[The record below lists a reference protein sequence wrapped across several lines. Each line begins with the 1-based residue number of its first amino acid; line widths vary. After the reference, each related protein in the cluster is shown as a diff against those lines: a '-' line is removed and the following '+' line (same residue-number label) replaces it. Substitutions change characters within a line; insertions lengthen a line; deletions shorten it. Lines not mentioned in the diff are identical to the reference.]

1 MITATDLRSLLPLEI
16 LGGGMLFTMLGV
28 ALKRHHTMTVICTL
42 TTLAA
47 AFLSVLYIWPAAANA
62 QGTQFK
68 GPFPIGD
75 LFLVD
80 RFGCYFQA
88 LVLLSAFVVTLFSQI
103 SLKNFFPEKRKEE
116 YYLLLLLA
124 TLGGS
129 TMVISTHFISFF
141 VGLEI
146 LNISLYTLISYYRE
160 RPRAIEAGLKYLVL
174 AAMSSAFLLFGI
186 ALIYA
191 ITGTLSFHGL
201 TGISLLPRSG
211 TILLIA
217 GIGLMITG
225 MGFKLALVPFH
236 MWAPDIYEGA
246 SSPISAF
253 IASVSKGAMMAVLL
267 RFFTIA
273 DLYGN
278 KQIMLVF
285 TMMAILSML
294 TGNLLAL
301 KQNNIKRMLA
311 YSSIAHFGY
320 LLVAVIAG
328 KGLGAQAATFYLT
341 AYIVTILAAFG
352 LITLVSRSD
361 NEATDIGDFAGLF
374 WKKPVLAA
382 LFSITLLSLAGIPLT
397 AGFMGKFY
405 LLTAGVGK
413 SNWLLAFTLMISSVI
428 GLYYYLR
435 FIFAMMQ
442 TNGQNLPISTHTP
455 WLHLTGLVVL
465 TFLGGAIIWLGI
477 FPAWLISMIQALT

>member
-1 MITATDLRSLLPLEI
+1 MITGPDIRSLLPMEI
-16 LGGGMLFTMLGV
+16 LAGGMLFTMFGI
-28 ALKRHHTMTVICTL
+28 ALKRNHTLTFICTL

-47 AFLSVLYIWPAAANA
+47 ALLSVLFIWPDTTHPPASHA
-62 QGTQFK
+62 
-68 GPFPIGD
+68 IGD

-124 TLGGS
+124 TLGGA
-129 TMVISTHFISFF
+129 TMVVSTHFLSFF
-141 VGLEI
+141 IGLEI

-160 RPRAIEAGLKYLVL
+160 RPKAIEAGLKYLIL
-174 AAMSSAFLLFGI
+174 AAMSSAFLLFGM
-186 ALIYA
+186 ALIYTS
-191 ITGTLSFHGL
+191 TGTLSFQGL
-201 TGISLLPRSG
+201 ANTPPLPASED
-211 TILLIA
+211 TLMLFA

-253 IASVSKGAMMAVLL
+253 IATVSKGAMMAVLL
-267 RFFTIA
+267 RFFMMA
-273 DLYGN
+273 NLYGL

-285 TMMAILSML
+285 TVIAILSML

-301 KQNNIKRMLA
+301 RQNNIKRMLA
-311 YSSIAHFGY
+311 YSSVGHFGY
-320 LLVAVIAG
+320 LLVAFIAG
-328 KGLGAQAATFYLT
+328 KGMGTQAATFYLT
-341 AYIVTILAAFG
+341 AYIITILAAFG
-352 LITLVSRSD
+352 MITLISRSD
-361 NEATDIGDFAGLF
+361 NEATDISDYIGLF
-374 WKKPVLAA
+374 WKKPVLAT
-382 LFSITLLSLAGIPLT
+382 LFSIVLLSLAGIPLT

-413 SNWLLAFTLMISSVI
+413 GNWLLAFTLVISSVI

-435 FIFAMMQ
+435 FIFAMMRVDSIKF
-442 TNGQNLPISTHTP
+442 PIEEHP
-455 WLHLTGLVVL
+455 RHLSFTGLL
-465 TFLGGAIIWLGI
+465 ILSLLGAAVIWLGV
-477 FPAWLISMIQALT
+477 FPAWLVSLVSSLI

>member
-1 MITATDLRSLLPLEI
+1 MEI
-16 LGGGMLFTMLGV
+16 IAGGMLFTMLGV
-28 ALKRHHTMTVICTL
+28 ALKRNHTLTFICTL
-42 TTLAA
+42 ITLAA
-47 AFLSVLYIWPAAANA
+47 AFLSVLFIWPDIAHPPAYHA
-62 QGTQFK
+62 
-68 GPFPIGD
+68 IGD
-75 LFLVD
+75 LFLAD

-103 SLKNFFPEKRKEE
+103 SLKKFFSEKRKEE

-124 TLGGS
+124 TLGGT

-141 VGLEI
+141 IGLEI

-160 RPRAIEAGLKYLVL
+160 RPKSIEAGLKYLIL
-174 AAMSSAFLLFGI
+174 AAISSAFLLFGM

-191 ITGTLSFHGL
+191 ITGILSFQGL
-201 TGISLLPRSG
+201 AAAIPLPGSG
-211 TILLIA
+211 AVLVLIT

-267 RFFTIA
+267 RFFMMA
-273 DLYGN
+273 GLYGF

-285 TMMAILSML
+285 TVIAVLSML

-301 KQNNIKRMLA
+301 RQNNIKRLLA

-320 LLVAVIAG
+320 VLVAFIAG
-328 KGLGAQAATFYLT
+328 KGMGTQAASFYLT
-341 AYIVTILAAFG
+341 VYIITILAAFS
-352 LITLVSRSD
+352 LITLMSD
-361 NEATDIGDFAGLF
+361 SDSEATDIEDYAGLF
-374 WKKPVLAA
+374 WKRPILAI

-413 SNWLLAFTLMISSVI
+413 GNWLLAFTLVVSSVI
-428 GLYYYLR
+428 GLFYYLR
-435 FIFAMMQ
+435 FIFAMMR
-442 TNGQNLPISTHTP
+442 TDGQNVPIDYRPPHSS
-455 WLHLTGLVVL
+455 LTGLLVL
-465 TFLGGAIIWLGI
+465 SLLGAAVIWLGV
-477 FPAWLISMIQALT
+477 FPAWLVSLIGSLT